1 MRLLRPSRET
11 GENAGGPCSR
21 CSFGATGIFGKA
33 ARPQGRERHLE
44 SRSGLP
50 TLKPPEGEQRRPLD
64 IPGTVLAGLPA
75 YLHRPAPC
83 LSGGN
88 CLRCPCGIR
97 LASCG

>member
-1 MRLLRPSRET
+1 MRLLRPPRET

-50 TLKPPEGEQRRPLD
+50 TLQPSKGK
-64 IPGTVLAGLPA
+64 
-75 YLHRPAPC
+75 
-83 LSGGN
+83 
-88 CLRCPCGIR
+88 
-97 LASCG
+97 